1 MNLIDATVTSI
12 SDQVEIKYD
21 KYFIKVTY
29 IDMGGEGETFL
40 MFDTLDEIKALEIG
54 YKFLH

>member
-1 MNLIDATVTSI
+1 MNLIDASVTSI
-12 SDQVEIKYD
+12 SNEIEIKYD

-29 IDMGGEGETFL
+29 IDIGGEGETFL
-40 MFDTLDEIKALEIG
+40 SFDTLDEIKSLEVG